1 MVLIII
7 ITDMSESKTEKTI
20 QNAEEKYRM
29 LFENASDAI
38 FIHDLKGNFLE
49 VNSVACNR
57 LGYTKEEL
65 KEMTPMDIDAP
76 EYTDLVQKRIKE
88 LEEKGQVFFETA
100 HVTKEG
106 KQISIE
112 LSSKVI
118 DYEGEKAVLS
128 IARDITKRKEAE
140 RELKEYKNRLE
151 STMLAGDLALWEMNC
166 LTGEVIFNE
175 QKTRMMGYFPEN
187 FTHYTDF
194 TNLLHPEDY
203 ENTMQAMRDH
213 LNGATPKYDTEYRIK
228 TNSGDYKWFH
238 DVGGITE
245 VDQEGNP
252 VKVTG
257 VVVDV
262 TESKEAEEKTEFLH
276 SLLKHDLRNKAQIIQ
291 LSLEMLEGL
300 TDEQREYVDRAIKTN
315 EESVELIEKVRKLRS
330 VEQGEKLEE
339 VNLKSVVGEVVE
351 ENKEF
356 ASEKGIE
363 IELDCHS
370 NFQVWGRD
378 LLKEVFT
385 NLIGN
390 AIKHSGGNKIK
401 VSGAKSNEEV
411 ICIIEDDGKGIPDES
426 KPNIFDKGFKTGSTA
441 GTGLGTYMV
450 KEIVKSYGGRVE
462 VKDSELGGAKFQ
474 IYLRE
479 F

>member
-1 MVLIII
+1 
-7 ITDMSESKTEKTI
+7 MSKSKTEKTLE
-20 QNAEEKYRM
+20 NAEEKYKV

-49 VNSVACNR
+49 INSVACNK

-65 KEMTPMDIDAP
+65 KNMSPVDIDAP
-76 EYTDLVQKRIKE
+76 EYAEIVQNRIEE
-88 LEEKGQVFFETA
+88 LKEKGQVFFETA

-106 KQISIE
+106 KRIPIE

-151 STMLAGDLALWEMNC
+151 STMLAGDLAWWEMNYQ
-166 LTGEVIFNE
+166 TGEVLFNE
-175 QKTRMMGYFPEN
+175 QKTRILGYSPDN

-194 TNLLHPEDY
+194 TNILHPEDY

-213 LNGATPKYDTEYRIK
+213 LDKEKPKYDMEYRIK
-228 TNSGDYKWFH
+228 TINGDYKWFH

-245 VDQEGNP
+245 IDEEGNP
-252 VKVTG
+252 LKVTG

-262 TESKEAEEKTEFLH
+262 TENKRAEEKAEFLH
-276 SLLKHDLRNKAQIIQ
+276 SLLRHDLRNKAQIIQ

-300 TDEQREYVDRAIKTN
+300 TEEQREYVDRAIKIN

-330 VEQGEKLEE
+330 VEKGSKLKE
-339 VNLKSVVGEVVE
+339 VDLKPIVEEVVE
-351 ENKEF
+351 ESEQL
-356 ASEKGIE
+356 ASEEGIE
-363 IELDCHS
+363 IDVDCHS
-370 NFQVWGRD
+370 NCRIWGGD

-390 AIKHSGGNKIK
+390 SLKHSGGSKIRI
-401 VSGAKSNEEV
+401 SGEKSNEEV
-411 ICIIEDDGKGIPDES
+411 MCITEDDGKGIPDEF
-426 KPNIFDKGFKTGSTA
+426 KPNVFDKGFKIGETA

-450 KEIVKSYGGRVE
+450 KEIIENYGGRVE
-462 VKDSELGGAKFQ
+462 VKDSELGGARFE
-474 IYLRE
+474 IYLE
-479 F
+479 VL